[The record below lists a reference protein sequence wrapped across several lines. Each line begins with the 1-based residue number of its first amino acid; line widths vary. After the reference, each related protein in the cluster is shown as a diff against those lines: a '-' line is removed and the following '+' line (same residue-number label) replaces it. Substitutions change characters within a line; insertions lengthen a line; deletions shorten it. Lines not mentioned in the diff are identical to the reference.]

1 MNLKSL
7 AFDTMLSMGFRIERY
22 KNNWHFD
29 AGSHSFHP
37 DHKIGIDIKN
47 FFDNIDPFYE
57 NIKDQEILK
66 DYAVKAKD
74 AVDKYRGNF
83 LVRGGN
89 KITTEGK
96 EFIRTVVI
104 EFETFEIA
112 KNFFYSDEYQ
122 SAHAILGDSVV
133 RNHQII
139 EGA

>member
-1 MNLKSL
+1 MK
-7 AFDTMLSMGFRIERY
+7 GY
-22 KNNWHFD
+22 VVCV
-29 AGSHSFHP
+29 
-37 DHKIGIDIKN
+37 
-47 FFDNIDPFYE
+47 YE

-66 DYAVKAKD
+66 SYAVKAKD

-104 EFETFEIA
+104 EFENYEIA

>member
-1 MNLKSL
+1 MK
-7 AFDTMLSMGFRIERY
+7 GY
-22 KNNWHFD
+22 VVCV
-29 AGSHSFHP
+29 
-37 DHKIGIDIKN
+37 
-47 FFDNIDPFYE
+47 YE
-57 NIKDQEILK
+57 NINDEVILK
-66 DYAVKAKD
+66 NYAVKAKE

-112 KNFFYSDEYQ
+112 KNFFYSNEYQ